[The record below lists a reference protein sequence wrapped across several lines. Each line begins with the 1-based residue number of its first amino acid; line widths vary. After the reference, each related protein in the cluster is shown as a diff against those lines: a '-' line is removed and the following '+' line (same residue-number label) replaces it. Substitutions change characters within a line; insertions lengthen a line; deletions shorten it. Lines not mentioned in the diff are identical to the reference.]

1 MTKAMIVG
9 GLAILLS
16 CSGNKEKRAEGAA
29 PVATIPVDTVEREI
43 PPCKRLKI
51 STSGALPIKSLP
63 VVETIEFPDTTEY
76 FIGVPSCVEVRGDTI
91 FAIDSSKAPGFYAYR
106 RDGSQIF
113 AYTST
118 GQGPEDFM
126 VLKNLII
133 TDTEVRAFDFPSS
146 HLFVIDKKGEF
157 VRRTK
162 VPTYAVAAAETPE
175 GGIWVDFS
183 NFDGMMDDIKLGW
196 APPGG
201 RPDSLVTVLP
211 IPEYLKGINSS
222 GIRPI
227 AQLPNGEWIFTP
239 SFERYVYTLKDGKAY
254 PRYELDFGNLWW
266 DDEKMSKIARSNDW
280 AVQLQDFPIQPM
292 YIQEN
297 ERWFVVGFA
306 VNRDKRYVYVYDKLG
321 GDSRTFIDHPRKYL
335 HPIALDCN
343 DLFMNCVDNSNL
355 EVLRLAD

>member
-1 MTKAMIVG
+1 MIRNILIAG
-9 GLAILLS
+9 GLALLLS

-51 STSGALPIKSLP
+51 STSEALPIKSLP

-183 NFDGMMDDIKLGW
+183 NFDGMMDNIKLGW

-211 IPEYLKGINSS
+211 YS
-222 GIRPI
+222 
-227 AQLPNGEWIFTP
+227 
-239 SFERYVYTLKDGKAY
+239 
-254 PRYELDFGNLWW
+254 
-266 DDEKMSKIARSNDW
+266 
-280 AVQLQDFPIQPM
+280 
-292 YIQEN
+292 
-297 ERWFVVGFA
+297 
-306 VNRDKRYVYVYDKLG
+306 
-321 GDSRTFIDHPRKYL
+321 
-335 HPIALDCN
+335 
-343 DLFMNCVDNSNL
+343 
-355 EVLRLAD
+355 